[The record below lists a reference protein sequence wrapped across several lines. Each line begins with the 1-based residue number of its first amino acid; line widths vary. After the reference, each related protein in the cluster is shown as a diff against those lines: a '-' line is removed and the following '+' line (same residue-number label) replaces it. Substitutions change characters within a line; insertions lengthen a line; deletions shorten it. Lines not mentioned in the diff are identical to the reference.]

1 MKRVVNGVGK
11 LKCGKW
17 RYTILVLCATTA
29 MALAAQTPTYA
40 LTFKSLH
47 SFDYTDGYSPEAAL
61 VQATNGKVYGT
72 TEGGGANGS
81 GTIFTITANGTLTTV
96 YNFCAKSGC
105 ADGQYPDAG
114 LVQATI
120 GNLYGTTVGGGAND
134 GGTVFEITTNGAL
147 TTVYSFCA
155 QSGCTDGELPHAGL
169 IQATNGN
176 LYGTTPG
183 GGTDGIGTVFEI
195 TASGAEKTL
204 HSFDGTD
211 GADPD
216 AGLVQAT
223 NGYLYGTAGLGGASD
238 GGTVFKITPNGA
250 LTTLYNFCSESEC
263 ADGANPGAGL
273 VLATNGYLYGTTYDG
288 GVGANRAGTFFK
300 ITPNGTLT
308 TLYTFDYTD
317 GGFPVAGLIQGI
329 NGKLFG
335 TTEYGGA
342 NGDGTIFNITPN
354 GTPTTLY
361 SFCSE
366 SDCADG
372 EVPQA
377 ALVQV
382 THGTLHALYGTTTQG
397 GANGDGT
404 VFGLFGP

>member
-1 MKRVVNGVGK
+1 
-11 LKCGKW
+11 
-17 RYTILVLCATTA
+17 
-29 MALAAQTPTYA
+29 
-40 LTFKSLH
+40 
-47 SFDYTDGYSPEAAL
+47 
-61 VQATNGKVYGT
+61 
-72 TEGGGANGS
+72 
-81 GTIFTITANGTLTTV
+81 
-96 YNFCAKSGC
+96 
-105 ADGQYPDAG
+105 
-114 LVQATI
+114 
-120 GNLYGTTVGGGAND
+120 
-134 GGTVFEITTNGAL
+134 
-147 TTVYSFCA
+147 
-155 QSGCTDGELPHAGL
+155 
-169 IQATNGN
+169 
-176 LYGTTPG
+176 
-183 GGTDGIGTVFEI
+183 
-195 TASGAEKTL
+195 
-204 HSFDGTD
+204 
-211 GADPD
+211 
-216 AGLVQAT
+216 
-223 NGYLYGTAGLGGASD
+223 

-250 LTTLYNFCSESEC
+250 LTSLYNFCSESEC